1 MISPIE
7 KVIEAHTA
15 SVRSC
20 TTRTLETN
28 CPRCHEKVAVFKRHD
43 SRERSFRFIV
53 GYYVYVIKSL
63 LLRWKC
69 PICGKTF
76 TDYPFFAAPHKRYVV
91 MDMERFSEEYIEN
104 ERQSYRKVVTPLSTP
119 IGYHEP
125 DDRPVEHFLA
135 HSTPWRWIHALGSMK
150 NTLTE
155 SLHLIKQK
163 DPTSAIFREICP
175 IIPHKY
181 QSSQRKS
188 ILENARRLL
197 RAGLEFHRLFGHKI
211 FPHLETV
218 CSRK

>member
-1 MISPIE
+1 MLSIQQI
-7 KVIEAHTA
+7 IEAHTA
-15 SVRSC
+15 SVQSC
-20 TTRTLETN
+20 TTYSLEKC
-28 CPRCHEKVAVFKRHD
+28 CPKCHEKVEMFKRHD

-53 GYYVYVIKSL
+53 GVYIYVVKSL

-91 MDMERFSEEYIEN
+91 MDMERLSAEYLED
-104 ERQSYRKVVTPLSTP
+104 EQQSYRKVVNPLNIP

-125 DDRPVEHFLA
+125 DDGPVEHLLA
-135 HSTPWRWIHALGSMK
+135 HSTPWRWIHTLGSMK

-155 SLHLIKQK
+155 SLQLVKQK
-163 DPTSAIFREICP
+163 DPTSPIFREACP
-175 IIPHKY
+175 VIPDKY
-181 QSSQRKS
+181 HSSQRKS
-188 ILENARRLL
+188 ILENARHLL

-211 FPHLETV
+211 FPYLETV